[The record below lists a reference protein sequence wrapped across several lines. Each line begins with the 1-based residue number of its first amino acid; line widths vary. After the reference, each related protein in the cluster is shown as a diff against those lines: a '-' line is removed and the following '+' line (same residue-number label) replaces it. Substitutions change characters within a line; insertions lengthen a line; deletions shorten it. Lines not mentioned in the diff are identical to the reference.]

1 MDLSNLTK
9 FVIASNKNNYESK
22 VLLVESLISTKKW
35 SEARNQIKDLLDLQP
50 KKEVCILM
58 AKIEE
63 GDSGDVQKINEWN
76 MRSKNGEENNMWVC
90 IITKKNQK
98 VWSSVS
104 EGGYF
109 NTLEWKKPMILNQF
123 HDELETISYEN

>member
-22 VLLVESLISTKKW
+22 VLLVESLIAVKKW

-58 AKIEE
+58 SKI
-63 GDSGDVQKINEWN
+63 QFF
-76 MRSKNGEENNMWVC
+76 RSFR
-90 IITKKNQK
+90 IISAYLDNIRD
-98 VWSSVS
+98 
-104 EGGYF
+104 
-109 NTLEWKKPMILNQF
+109 M
-123 HDELETISYEN
+123 